1 MPHSEA
7 CGRECKGTKHRASK
21 PSAYKIKQAKRAIKA
36 KQDEITESEETGIA
50 IAFELQ
56 QKCLN
61 IFRDALQPSVDDTAV
76 LQEVKGHL
84 FNRDFDAAFG
94 KEEYLRVYASRWSPA
109 RAVGF
114 LQVLA
119 DVQHHVLGKQ
129 TDLDQ
134 LEIVCL
140 GGGAGGEVVAL
151 AGWWATML
159 ESLPETALQ
168 ARFVDVAAWDRTV
181 AALRKG
187 CVTPPELSK
196 YASSTAREVNHAL
209 LPEDRFSCTF
219 LQQDVLSWQDPSMA
233 STITPSTKMVTL
245 FFVLNELYS
254 ASIPKTQRLLAQL
267 TSAMPVGCFLLV
279 VDSPGSYSTV
289 SIKGTEKQYPMLWL
303 LDHTLLESSRKADEE
318 QIAAWEKVEND
329 ESRWFRLPTG
339 LQYPIQLEDMR
350 YQIHLY
356 RRLGIASNG

>member
-21 PSAYKIKQAKRAIKA
+21 PSAYKLKQAKRAIKA
-36 KQDEITESEETGIA
+36 KQDETAGSDETGNLV
-50 IAFELQ
+50 AFELQ

-84 FNRDFDAAFG
+84 FKRDFDAAFG
-94 KEEYLRVYASRWSPA
+94 KEEYLRV
-109 RAVGF
+109 
-114 LQVLA
+114 LA
-119 DVQHHVLGKQ
+119 DVQHYVLGRQ

-159 ESLPETALQ
+159 ETVPETALR
-168 ARFVDVAAWDRTV
+168 ARFVDIAAWDRTV
-181 AALRKG
+181 ATLYKH
-187 CVTPPELSK
+187 CVTAPELSK
-196 YASSTAREVNHAL
+196 YASATAREANHAL
-209 LPEDRFSCTF
+209 LPENKFSCTF
-219 LQQDVLSWQDPSMA
+219 LQQDVLSWRDSSMT
-233 STITPSTKMVTL
+233 STITPTTKLVTL

-267 TSAMPVGCFLLV
+267 TSAMPGGSFLLV

-303 LDHTLLESSRKADEE
+303 LDHTLLESFPKADEE
-318 QIAAWEKVEND
+318 QVVAWEKVEND
-329 ESRWFRLPTG
+329 ESRWFRLPSG

-356 RRLGIASNG
+356 RRLGGATKG